1 MKGKDALREVMG
13 MRRMTQTALSLAL
26 GYPNQSGVAQKF
38 QGKQDLRVDI
48 LAKFL
53 EPLDCELIIRDKK
66 HPERVWVIGNDE
78 EDKKTGSDYLDSL
91 LN

>member
-1 MKGKDALREVMG
+1 MKAKDALREVMG
-13 MRRMTQTALSLAL
+13 MRRVTQTALAKML

-66 HPERVWVIGNDE
+66 HPERVWIISEDSDE
-78 EDKKTGSDYLDSL
+78 
-91 LN
+91 

>member
-13 MRRMTQTALSLAL
+13 MRRVTQTALAKML
-26 GYPNQSGVAQKF
+26 GYPAQSGVSQRL
-38 QGKQDLRVDI
+38 QGKYDLRTDI

-66 HPERVWVIGNDE
+66 HPERVWVIGSDE